1 MFLPAAVG
9 RALTIAGAA
18 SLAGADAGE
27 KVEMLSL
34 LRFLR

>member
-9 RALTIAGAA
+9 RALTI
-18 SLAGADAGE
+18 AGADAGE